1 MMTEKTVSILGATGS
16 IGKSTV
22 DVLRHTDIPFSVKAL
37 VGNRNISLLAEQAK
51 TLRAEMAVTADETK
65 YAELKELLAGTSV
78 KVGAGKSAV
87 LEAATMDADW
97 TMSAIVGAAG
107 LEPSAEVIKRGK
119 TLALANKETLVC
131 AGDIVMDMVQK
142 YNTTLV
148 PVDSEHS
155 AIFQCLENNQKN
167 AVDSLLLTASGGP
180 FFLKDREY
188 METVTPQQ
196 AVAHPKW
203 NMGAKISVDSAT
215 MMNKGLEII
224 EAHHLF
230 AMPAEKINVV
240 IHPQSIIH
248 SAVAYIDGSVIA
260 QLGNPDMRVPIAYAF
275 GWPQRISSPVEKLD
289 LPKIASLS
297 FFTPDEEKFP
307 ALKLAKQALKAG
319 SEATNVLNAANEIA
333 VAAFLDR
340 KIRFLDIAKVGEKV
354 LENIKTFKLNSVD
367 DAVALD
373 KKARAEAE
381 IVVQSLEPK

>member
-1 MMTEKTVSILGATGS
+1 MTEKTVSILGATGS

-78 KVGAGKSAV
+78 KVGAGKAAV
-87 LEAATMDADW
+87 LEAVTMDADW

-240 IHPQSIIH
+240 IHPQSIIQ

>member
-1 MMTEKTVSILGATGS
+1 MTEKTVSILGATGS

-78 KVGAGKSAV
+78 KVGAGKAAV
-87 LEAATMDADW
+87 LEAVTMDADW

-260 QLGNPDMRVPIAYAF
+260 QLGNPDMRVPITYAF

>member
-1 MMTEKTVSILGATGS
+1 MTEKTVSILGATGS

-78 KVGAGKSAV
+78 KVGAGKAAV
-87 LEAATMDADW
+87 LEAVTMDADW

-297 FFTPDEEKFP
+297 FFTPVEEKFP

>member
-1 MMTEKTVSILGATGS
+1 MTEKTVSILGATGS

-78 KVGAGKSAV
+78 KVGAGKAAV
-87 LEAATMDADW
+87 LEAVTMDADW